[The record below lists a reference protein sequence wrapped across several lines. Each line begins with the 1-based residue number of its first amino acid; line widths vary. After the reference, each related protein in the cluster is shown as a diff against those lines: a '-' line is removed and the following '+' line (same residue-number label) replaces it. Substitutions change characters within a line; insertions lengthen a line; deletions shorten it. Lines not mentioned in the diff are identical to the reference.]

1 MTNSDGNQATENESV
16 QQTPAVEPKPGENG
30 SPSKNGH
37 RPLGTSS
44 GPPGRTEE
52 YRECLEEVAAIVA
65 GGTDPTV
72 RLAQLAMV
80 LSEAEDR
87 GLISPGSSGGEGN
100 VLE

>member
-1 MTNSDGNQATENESV
+1 MTNSEGNQATENESA
-16 QQTPAVEPKPGENG
+16 QQIPAVDPRPGESSSPNG
-30 SPSKNGH
+30 NG
-37 RPLGTSS
+37 RCPPEPS
-44 GPPGRTEE
+44 GPPDRIEE

-87 GLISPGSSGGEGN
+87 GLIAPDRSGDQGS